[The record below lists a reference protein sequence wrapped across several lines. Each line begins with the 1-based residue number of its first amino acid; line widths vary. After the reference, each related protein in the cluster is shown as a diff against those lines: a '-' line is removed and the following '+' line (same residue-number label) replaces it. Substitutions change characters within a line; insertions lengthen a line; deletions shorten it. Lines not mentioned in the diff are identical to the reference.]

1 MISNAQSNYIPLRH
15 SPHGYVP
22 LRSFIRWSVAI
33 FLFATSGMLTEN
45 AFADQ
50 NTDNTVA
57 SDKSTSGKSLA
68 MQSAASQSPAP
79 TDTSKPKST
88 APSNRERNAE
98 AISEETEAS
107 ILEFAKRE
115 EPGLFELLRFLKQ
128 KRTASYQQALRETG
142 RTQQKLEVLKEKDPE
157 LYEIESQL
165 WRTRSKLSLLAAQL
179 SVKDDSQLE
188 KQLASLVRDL
198 ESQELARVTL
208 LRDRA
213 AKQLEKLDAQVKERT
228 NDSQGSFDKSL
239 ESWKNRIKK
248 QRTSPKKAN

>member
-1 MISNAQSNYIPLRH
+1 MNLNTQSNLNPLK
-15 SPHGYVP
+15 S
-22 LRSFIRWSVAI
+22 SIRWILAILIFASCSV
-33 FLFATSGMLTEN
+33 LTERV
-45 AFADQ
+45 FADQ
-50 NTDNTVA
+50 NTDNTVT
-57 SDKSTSGKSLA
+57 SDKSNSGKSLA
-68 MQSAASQSPAP
+68 LQSPATQSSAAKSP
-79 TDTSKPKST
+79 AQTDATKAKSPAT
-88 APSNRERNAE
+88 SNRDRITAE
-98 AISEETEAS
+98 AISEETESS

-142 RTQQKLEVLKEKDPE
+142 RTQQKLEILKEKDPE

-179 SVKDDSQLE
+179 SVKEDGQLE
-188 KQLASLVRDL
+188 KQLEALVRDL

-213 AKQLEKLDAQVKERT
+213 AKQLERLDAQVKERT
-228 NDSQGSFDKSL
+228 NDAEGSFDKSL

-248 QRTSPKKAN
+248 QRTSPKKAD

>member
-1 MISNAQSNYIPLRH
+1 MKSNTH
-15 SPHGYVP
+15 SKYDP
-22 LRSFIRWSVAI
+22 RSSFIMWTFALL
-33 FLFATSGMLTEN
+33 LFASSSALTER

-50 NTDNTVA
+50 NSDNTLT
-57 SDKSTSGKSLA
+57 SDKSNSGKSLA
-68 MQSAASQSPAP
+68 MQSPATQSPAQ
-79 TDTSKPKST
+79 TDTSKPKSV
-88 APSNRERNAE
+88 APSNRERNSAE
-98 AISEETEAS
+98 AISEETESS

-179 SVKDDSQLE
+179 SVKEDGQLE
-188 KQLASLVRDL
+188 KQLEYLVRDL
-198 ESQELARVTL
+198 ESQEIARVTL

-213 AKQLEKLDAQVKERT
+213 AKQLERLDSQLKERT
-228 NDSQGSFDKSL
+228 KDIEGSFDKSL
-239 ESWKNRIKK
+239 ESWKSRIKK
-248 QRTSPKKAN
+248 QRTSPKKAD

>member
-1 MISNAQSNYIPLRH
+1 MNSIIQSNH
-15 SPHGYVP
+15 NPHRG
-22 LRSFIRWSVAI
+22 FIKWSLALL
-33 FLFATSGMLTEN
+33 LFASSSALTERV
-45 AFADQ
+45 FADQ
-50 NTDNTVA
+50 NTDNTVTA
-57 SDKSTSGKSLA
+57 DKSNSGKSLA
-68 MQSAASQSPAP
+68 MQSSSTQTSAQ
-79 TDTSKPKST
+79 TDTSKAKST
-88 APSNRERNAE
+88 ATSNRERNNSE
-98 AISEETEAS
+98 AISAETESS

-179 SVKDDSQLE
+179 SVKEDGQLE
-188 KQLASLVRDL
+188 KQLESLVRDL

-208 LRDRA
+208 LRDRT
-213 AKQLEKLDAQVKERT
+213 AKQLERLDAQVKERT
-228 NDSQGSFDKSL
+228 NDAEGSFDKSL

-248 QRTSPKKAN
+248 QRTSPKKAD

>member
-1 MISNAQSNYIPLRH
+1 MISNAQSNYNPIRC
-15 SPHGYVP
+15 
-22 LRSFIRWSVAI
+22 FIYWCVAI
-33 FLFATSGMLTEN
+33 FLFATSSVLTAC

-50 NTDNTVA
+50 NTDNTA
-57 SDKSTSGKSLA
+57 TADKSNSGKSLA
-68 MQSAASQSPAP
+68 MQSAAPQSPAQ

-88 APSNRERNAE
+88 APSNRERNNAE

-179 SVKDDSQLE
+179 SVKEDGQLE
-188 KQLASLVRDL
+188 KQLESLVRDL

-213 AKQLEKLDAQVKERT
+213 AKQLERLDAQVKERT
-228 NDSQGSFDKSL
+228 NDVEGSFDKSL
-239 ESWKNRIKK
+239 ESWKSRIKK